1 MARTV
6 AADAAYKCAILLLI
20 IYLSW
25 GVGGE
30 KITPVRRVSVPT
42 SRVRS
47 PIWQSG
53 TGRGHGGCE
62 RGVIGVL
69 ALVWVLGPL
78 LLLTRCCLAPRTPWP
93 AHIRPAYT
101 GPSQCP
107 RTHRARCHSFARSPG
122 GPTWVSGEGRGGGNN
137 RWLLRVLPIAPDATD
152 IGVRYYGVSTPPHFL
167 ATSALAT
174 SRNSHGGN
182 EASSCPPPRLR

>member
-25 GVGGE
+25 GVGGD

-47 PIWQSG
+47 PIWVSG
-53 TGRGHGGCE
+53 KGRGHGGCE
-62 RGVIGVL
+62 QGVIGVL

-78 LLLTRCCLAPRTPWP
+78 LLLTRCCLPPRTPWP

-101 GPSQCP
+101 GPSP
-107 RTHRARCHSFARSPG
+107 PMPSHASRALPPFRPFPG
-122 GPTWVSGEGRGGGNN
+122 Q
-137 RWLLRVLPIAPDATD
+137 PDL
-152 IGVRYYGVSTPPHFL
+152 GVG
-167 ATSALAT
+167 
-174 SRNSHGGN
+174 
-182 EASSCPPPRLR
+182 

>member
-47 PIWQSG
+47 PIWVSG
-53 TGRGHGGCE
+53 PGRGHGGCE
-62 RGVIGVL
+62 QGGVGVS

-78 LLLTRCCLAPRTPWP
+78 LLLTRCCLPPAHPGPPTFAPRTL
-93 AHIRPAYT
+93 A
-101 GPSQCP
+101 
-107 RTHRARCHSFARSPG
+107 
-122 GPTWVSGEGRGGGNN
+122 
-137 RWLLRVLPIAPDATD
+137 LPN
-152 IGVRYYGVSTPPHFL
+152 
-167 ATSALAT
+167 ALARIARVAAL
-174 SRNSHGGN
+174 S
-182 EASSCPPPRLR
+182 PVPRRPDLGIGSGTRRGKR

>member
-1 MARTV
+1 MALASPTCWSNGFQTVPPMARTV

-47 PIWQSG
+47 PIWVSG
-53 TGRGHGGCE
+53 PGRGHGGCE
-62 RGVIGVL
+62 QGGIGVS

-78 LLLTRCCLAPRTPWP
+78 LLLTRCCLPPRTPWP

-107 RTHRARCHSFARSPG
+107 RTHRARCCPFARSPAARPGYRVRDAARKAIG
-122 GPTWVSGEGRGGGNN
+122 GPSKSYR
-137 RWLLRVLPIAPDATD
+137 
-152 IGVRYYGVSTPPHFL
+152 
-167 ATSALAT
+167 
-174 SRNSHGGN
+174 
-182 EASSCPPPRLR
+182 

>member
-6 AADAAYKCAILLLI
+6 AADAAYKCAIPLLI

-47 PIWQSG
+47 PIWVSG
-53 TGRGHGGCE
+53 PGRGHGGCE
-62 RGVIGVL
+62 QGVIGVL

-78 LLLTRCCLAPRTPWP
+78 LLLTRCCLPPRTPWP

-107 RTHRARCHSFARSPG
+107 RTHRVRCRPFARSPG
-122 GPTWVSGEGRGGGNN
+122 GPTCVSGKGRGEESD
-137 RWLLRVLPIAPDATD
+137 RWPQ
-152 IGVRYYGVSTPPHFL
+152 
-167 ATSALAT
+167 
-174 SRNSHGGN
+174 
-182 EASSCPPPRLR
+182 